1 MSIFRLTVFCLFFLL
16 FTCSENQKFSD
27 DISNIEVS
35 HTQKTFLPG
44 ENGLFTNE
52 ELASSDSV
60 FTDLYIN
67 QVLGIASMER
77 DDRLTDL
84 NEVFADEWVK
94 ELSDTI
100 RLEYASISD
109 IRAEFE
115 KALRYMKLHFP
126 EKQTPNI
133 YYCNTLFNYQRF
145 LFQDSKGDALGIGL
159 DMFLKK
165 YYDYKLIDPQNPAF
179 SDYITVHFD
188 REHIVPKGMIL
199 LIEEIMGQDRG
210 KRFIDQMIENG
221 KKWYML
227 QRFMPDKPLHQLFD
241 FTPEQLD
248 WCLKNEFD
256 IWSFFNSEKLI
267 YENSPVKIA
276 KYLNESPNSPG
287 MPDAAPGRT
296 ASFIGW
302 KIVTLWMDKT
312 NSTLKD
318 LVNKKDAQ
326 ALLDEVRYRPK
337 RA

>member
-1 MSIFRLTVFCLFFLL
+1 MSFFRLSLFCLILFL
-16 FTCSENQKFSD
+16 FTCKENQKFSD
-27 DISNIEVS
+27 DISDIEIN

-44 ENGLFTNE
+44 PDGLFTSE
-52 ELASSDSV
+52 ELISADSV

-67 QVLGIASMER
+67 EVLGIASMKR
-77 DDRLTDL
+77 DDRLAGL
-84 NEVFADEWVK
+84 NEVFTDEWVR
-94 ELSDTI
+94 ELSDTL
-100 RLEYASISD
+100 RLEYGSISD

-165 YYDYKLIDPQNPAF
+165 YYDYKMIDPQNPAF

-188 REHIVPKGMIL
+188 REHIVSKGMIL
-199 LIEEIMGQDRG
+199 LIDELLGQNQG

-221 KKWYML
+221 KKWYIL
-227 QRFMPDKPLHQLFD
+227 QRFMPEKPLHQLFD
-241 FTPEQLD
+241 YTPEQLD
-248 WCLKNEFD
+248 WCMKNELE

-267 YENSPVKIA
+267 YENAPMKIA
-276 KYLNESPNSPG
+276 KYLNESPDSPG

-296 ASFIGW
+296 ANFIGW
-302 KIVTLWMDKT
+302 KIVTLWMEKT
-312 NSTLKD
+312 NATLPE
-318 LVNKKDAQ
+318 LVQAKDAQ
-326 ALLDEVRYRPK
+326 SLLNEVRYRPK
-337 RA
+337 RT